1 MVPQGDSRRGLPEK
15 GLPTSSVP
23 EVRFLHHPL
32 VLTRPSCTFH
42 HVPGS
47 RKGGGPGMVPAAR
60 AAPTFKQ
67 LTPGLLERDPGQFH
81 LRGKEA
87 REREATIFN
96 MKKL

>member
-1 MVPQGDSRRGLPEK
+1 
-15 GLPTSSVP
+15 
-23 EVRFLHHPL
+23 
-32 VLTRPSCTFH
+32 
-42 HVPGS
+42 
-47 RKGGGPGMVPAAR
+47 MVPAAR